1 MDYKKEIER
10 RDKRMESYKKEVAE
24 LKEELQGLG
33 QLLDCAVANLVLA
46 VGEKGGTFK
55 ISQNEIRKVI
65 GRYKL
70 YAKKDE
76 KDTYLLELKK

>member
-76 KDTYLLELKK
+76 KDTYLLELEK

>member
-46 VGEKGGTFK
+46 VKEKTLRISKREVSEALGRFHLSAKDDGNGNYVLEILGE
-55 ISQNEIRKVI
+55 
-65 GRYKL
+65 
-70 YAKKDE
+70 
-76 KDTYLLELKK
+76 

>member
-70 YAKKDE
+70 YAK
-76 KDTYLLELKK
+76 

>member
-1 MDYKKEIER
+1 
-10 RDKRMESYKKEVAE
+10 MESYKKEVAE

-76 KDTYLLELKK
+76 KDTYLLELEK